1 MRAGAQVVA
10 ITNGSA
16 SAERGTPSPPDKGIK
31 GTRINLQSF
40 WWKSYKKLSAG
51 ATSAACGK
59 TSSPPRRRH
68 HRRWASRYQ
77 QSCGWYWI
85 GISIASQKSRSE
97 YIINLM
103 KSSNNENHSLQ
114 STMTT
119 QESASVAGSSL
130 LSHWVSWAAYVS
142 CVPVFVTFFVERWM
156 TMTMI
161 ANDDHT
167 ISTLDSNIVC

>member
-1 MRAGAQVVA
+1 MRAGAQDVA

-59 TSSPPRRRH
+59 TSSPSWRRH
-68 HRRWASRYQ
+68 YRRWASRYQ

-103 KSSNNENHSLQ
+103 KSSNHENHSLQ

-130 LSHWVSWAAYVS
+130 LSHWVSWAAI
-142 CVPVFVTFFVERWM
+142 FFLYACICNFFRWKM
-156 TMTMI
+156 
-161 ANDDHT
+161 NDNDNDRKWWSHYF
-167 ISTLDSNIVC
+167 NFRF